1 MKAPKCSKCKEK
13 PCNEGISD
21 ETVLPIYCPIINFKD
36 LIKPIAA
43 EYRLQEIQPLF
54 LSAALTE
61 KEGYD
66 EKAARQEGR
75 IIPLRPRIRE
85 VAEFAKK
92 IRAKKVGMAFCIG
105 LADEANRASSIL
117 EDHGLEIISIVCSC
131 GSLDKTE
138 VGIPLEYKIKN
149 PDNFEAACNPLLQAE
164 VLNRLDTSFNI
175 LIGLCIGHDML
186 FTQRSKSPVTTLIV
200 KDRLTGHNPVISL
213 YTRYHRHIR

>member
-1 MKAPKCSKCKEK
+1 MKAPKCAKCKEK
-13 PCNEGISD
+13 PCNEGIR
-21 ETVLPIYCPIINFKD
+21 EGTVLPTYCPIKNFKTI
-36 LIKPIAA
+36 LEPVSN
-43 EYRLQEIQPLF
+43 EYRSKKIQPFF

-92 IRAKKVGMAFCIG
+92 VKAKKVGMAFCIG
-105 LADEANRASSIL
+105 LADEANRASVIL
-117 EDHGLEIISIVCSC
+117 ESHGLEIISIVCSC
-131 GSLDKTE
+131 GSLDKTK
-138 VGIPLEYKIKN
+138 VGIPPEYKIKS
-149 PDNFEAACNPLLQAE
+149 PDKFEASCNPLLQAE